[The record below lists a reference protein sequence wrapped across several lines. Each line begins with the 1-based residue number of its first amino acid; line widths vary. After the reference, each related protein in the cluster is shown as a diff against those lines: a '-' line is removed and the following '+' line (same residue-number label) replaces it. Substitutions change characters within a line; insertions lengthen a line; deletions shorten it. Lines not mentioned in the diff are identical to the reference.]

1 MVIRPRSSHCLCL
14 PISTYQGK
22 ATANAGITAQD
33 HAAIIPIGSEVQL
46 HPDEQVLKKAP
57 LQIKV
62 EDDKIS
68 IDPMSRVNFARVST
82 LEYNLKV
89 RNVGRVVAESI
100 KVMEQH
106 FTEALQFTT
115 T

>member
-1 MVIRPRSSHCLCL
+1 MRPRSSHCLCL

-22 ATANAGITAQD
+22 ATANTGIAAQD
-33 HAAIIPIGSEVQL
+33 HAAIIPVGSEVRL
-46 HPDEQVLKKAP
+46 HPDEQALKKAP
-57 LQIKV
+57 LYMKV
-62 EDDKIS
+62 EDASVS

-100 KVMEQH
+100 KLMEEH
-106 FTEALQFTT
+106 FTEALQFTKT
-115 T
+115 